1 MLVTKTK
8 AGQVTDTGLKA
19 VVDSCHTL
27 VHLDLSHVAG
37 VSDVGIRE
45 VAIACA
51 STLHVFKV
59 RSICAFRL

>member
-1 MLVTKTK
+1 M
-8 AGQVTDTGLKA
+8 TDTGLKA